1 MISEFYYG
9 VLFVNIFIEVI
20 FLEKYFYF
28 DENISAVCDTQMIN
42 GTTQKLWQSF
52 SFKLSALKLCEGDS
66 NTFII
71 GDPIKTVLPEDKEY
85 AITVNEKG
93 ICIIGKDYNSL
104 MRGFFVLLMQI
115 QLESANGKRILKIP
129 YFEQTDEYVLK
140 NRMIHICVFPEHD
153 LYYIKK
159 LIRLSA
165 LCQYTHIVIE
175 FWGMIEYNC
184 LKELAWPGAFSQ
196 EQVKEIV
203 AEAKELGIKLIPI
216 FNMFGH
222 ATASRLLIG
231 KHVVLDQNPL
241 LEHLF
246 TPDGWAWDIT
256 SDEVYD
262 LLTQIRKELYNLFG
276 DTEYFHIGCDEAYY
290 YTKCDELRAYLPDFI
305 KRLTNDVVKEGYRPM
320 MWMDMI
326 LERSKFPKGYY
337 AFGKD
342 GEADILLKSLAPE
355 TVMVDWQYNVTEAP
369 IQSSLYLKEK
379 DSDKDLIIAPWY
391 KDGNYNACIETAREN
406 DMFGIMLTTWHTLK
420 DYMQTIL
427 TCAIKCGAKTLYW
440 SDMNIDM
447 QRTETATLLRRVS
460 FEGNNYL
467 DSGWSKNQINI

>member
-1 MISEFYYG
+1 M
-9 VLFVNIFIEVI
+9 
-20 FLEKYFYF
+20 EKYFYF
-28 DENISAVCDTQMIN
+28 DANISAKCDARMIN
-42 GTTQKLWQSF
+42 GTTQKLWNSF
-52 SFKLSALKLCEGDS
+52 CVGVSKLELSQGEN
-66 NTFII
+66 NTFVI
-71 GDPIKTVLPEDKEY
+71 GDVTVPVLPDGREY
-85 AITVNEKG
+85 AISVVEEG
-93 ICIIGKDYNSL
+93 ICIVAKDYNSL
-104 MRGFFVLLMQI
+104 MRGFYVLLMQI
-115 QLESANGKRILKIP
+115 RFETANGKRLSKIP
-129 YFEQTDEYVLK
+129 CLEQTDTYVLK

-153 LYYIKK
+153 LHYIKK
-159 LIRLSA
+159 MIRLSA
-165 LCQYTHIVIE
+165 LCQYTHVVIE
-175 FWGMIEYNC
+175 FWGMLKYDC
-184 LKELAWPGAFSQ
+184 LEELAWDNAFTK

-203 AEAKELGIKLIPI
+203 AEAKELGIKLIPM

-241 LEHLF
+241 LDRLF

-262 LLTQIRKELYNLFG
+262 LLTQIRKEIYDLFG

-290 YTKCDELRAYLPDFI
+290 YTRCDELRAYLPGFL

-342 GEADILLKSLAPE
+342 DEADILLKSLAPE
-355 TVMVDWQYNVTEAP
+355 TVMVDWQYNVLEAP
-369 IQSSLYLKEK
+369 VLSALYLKEK
-379 DSDKDLIIAPWY
+379 DPDKDLIIAPWY
-391 KDGNYNACIETAREN
+391 KEGNYNACIETARDN
-406 DMFGIMLTTWHTLK
+406 DMFGIMFTTWHTLK
-420 DYMQTIL
+420 DYMPSIL
-427 TCAIKCGAKTLYW
+427 SCAIKCGAKTLYW

-460 FEGNNYL
+460 FEGNSYL
-467 DSGWSKNQINI
+467 DSGWSKNQIII